1 MNAKTKAKI
10 LVADDHQLFL
20 DGIVTLLK
28 HEPGIE
34 ICGTAANGAVAL
46 EKLSKSEYDICLL
59 DISMPMMD
67 GFDLVKELRLRKI
80 KTKIIILTSHNNR
93 ELFTSMVLNGISG
106 YILKSASRE
115 ELMEAIREVYEG
127 RTYFTKEIQA
137 AGQHATSVPPAPMFT
152 PREIEIIRLLADENT
167 NDMIAEKLFISYRTV
182 ETHRKNI
189 MHKAKAKNI
198 AGLMKFAH
206 ENKLI

>member
-115 ELMEAIREVYEG
+115 ELMEAIREVYE
-127 RTYFTKEIQA
+127 
-137 AGQHATSVPPAPMFT
+137 
-152 PREIEIIRLLADENT
+152 
-167 NDMIAEKLFISYRTV
+167 
-182 ETHRKNI
+182 
-189 MHKAKAKNI
+189 
-198 AGLMKFAH
+198 
-206 ENKLI
+206 